1 MATSQTWTLRRY
13 GRFVPQPGRKPWK
26 VFETKA
32 NEPKI
37 VATILESGYLLVLQ
51 GQESLDTIPL
61 HGDSSS
67 LKMQHKSDNLMF
79 RFTVQG
85 ESRMIRM
92 QFDGSSTAEAV
103 NQCSRAVEKL
113 MEYVPVTSL
122 EVAAIHPNQ
131 PPTEVPPAA
140 QQQQQQQQQQPCQG
154 QTGQTEP
161 EAVQGSVSIKRLT
174 QHFLGETALA
184 LPKIYSHSSLAPG
197 DLEPILRLC
206 LLDPSFPAFVEK
218 VQEELG
224 KLQEE

>member
-1 MATSQTWTLRRY
+1 MY
-13 GRFVPQPGRKPWK
+13 HK
-26 VFETKA
+26 VLETKA
-32 NEPKI
+32 SEPKI
-37 VATILESGYLLVLQ
+37 VMTILESGYLLVLQ

-61 HGDSSS
+61 DGDSNSF
-67 LKMQHKSDNLMF
+67 KVQHKYDNLMF
-79 RFTVQG
+79 RFTVRG

-113 MEYVPVTSL
+113 MEYVPVMSV

-140 QQQQQQQQQQPCQG
+140 QSCQG
-154 QTGQTEP
+154 KTGQTEP
-161 EAVQGSVSIKRLT
+161 EAAQGSVSIKRLT

-184 LPKIYSHSSLAPG
+184 LPNMYSHCSLAPG
-197 DLEPILRLC
+197 DLEPILRVC
-206 LLDPSFPAFVEK
+206 LLDPNFPAFVEK
-218 VQEELG
+218 VQDELE

>member
-1 MATSQTWTLRRY
+1 MATSHTWTLRRY
-13 GRFVPQPGRKPWK
+13 GRFVPQTGRTPWK

-32 NEPKI
+32 NESKI
-37 VATILESGYLLVLQ
+37 VMTILESGYLLVLQ

-61 HGDSSS
+61 HGGSNS
-67 LKMQHKSDNLMF
+67 LKVQHKSDNLMI
-79 RFTVQG
+79 RFIVKG

-113 MEYVPVTSL
+113 VEYVPVTSL
-122 EVAAIHPNQ
+122 EVAATHPNQ

-140 QQQQQQQQQQPCQG
+140 QQACQG
-154 QTGQTEP
+154 KTGPTEP
-161 EAVQGSVSIKRLT
+161 EAVQGSVSINTLT
-174 QHFLGETALA
+174 KHFLGETALA
-184 LPKIYSHSSLAPG
+184 LPNIYSHCSLAPG
-197 DLEPILRLC
+197 DLEPILRVC
-206 LLDPSFPAFVEK
+206 LLDPTFPAFVEK